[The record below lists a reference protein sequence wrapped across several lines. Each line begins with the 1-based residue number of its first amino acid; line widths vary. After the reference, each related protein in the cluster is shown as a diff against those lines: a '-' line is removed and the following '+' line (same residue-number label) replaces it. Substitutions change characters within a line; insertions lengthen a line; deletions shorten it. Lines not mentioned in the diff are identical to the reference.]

1 MKDYEPLSGV
11 DAAWLRMD
19 EPTNLM
25 TITSVLVLQDP
36 MDIDTLREI
45 VEERFI
51 GFTRFRQRIHSA
63 SSGVQWELDPHFDI
77 KHHVRRSALPGDAG
91 KKELQE
97 RVSELM
103 STPLDRHKPLWHLEL
118 IEDYAGGSAVIARIH
133 HCIADGIAL
142 VQVLLSLT
150 DEYFDASR
158 FPNTERVQRLPSLIR
173 APLNAARKAADA
185 AGMLLSEGTRSLFDI
200 SHVTHRAKQGMSLG
214 AALSK
219 LALIGSDADT
229 RIKGELGVTQNAAW
243 SGPIDL
249 EVVKKTGRAI
259 DAKVND
265 VLLGAVA
272 GALRYYLQQHDD
284 PTDGVMI
291 RGMIPVNLR
300 PIEKAFNL
308 GNRFGLV
315 YVDLPVGLPERT
327 ERVLDVKRQ
336 MDEIKA
342 SSEAAAAFGILEVLG
357 YFPNELEEQAVRLFS
372 SKASAILTNVPG
384 PRKILHMKGHRLQ
397 HIMPWVP
404 RAGDIGLGI
413 SIFSYAGEVRLGIA
427 CDDGLIPDPRTIL
440 DGFEEEFEHIV
451 ESFAPGDPSGDAA
464 PSEGTTPTVQTSDD
478 DPSDA

>member
-25 TITSVLVLQDP
+25 TITSVLVLEDP
-36 MDIDTLREI
+36 MDLATLREI
-45 VEERFI
+45 VAERFV
-51 GFTRFRQRIHSA
+51 GFTRFRQRIRPS
-63 SSGVQWELDPHFDI
+63 SSGVQWELDPHFDLTQ
-77 KHHVRRSALPGDAG
+77 HVRRSALPGDAG
-91 KKELQE
+91 KHELQE
-97 RVSELM
+97 HVSELM
-103 STPLDRHKPLWHLEL
+103 SMPLDRNKPLWDLEL

-150 DEYFDASR
+150 DEYFDPSR
-158 FPNTERVQRLPSLIR
+158 FPKAKSGSRLPSLIR
-173 APLNAARKAADA
+173 APLNAAKKAADA
-185 AGMLLSEGTRSLFDI
+185 ASVLINEGAHSIVDPSRI
-200 SHVTHRAKQGMSLG
+200 THRAKQGLSLG

-219 LALIGSDADT
+219 LALIGADSDT
-229 RIKGELGVTQNAAW
+229 RIKGNLGVAQNAAW

-249 EVVKKTGRAI
+249 EVVKETGRAI

-272 GALRYYLQQHDD
+272 GALRHYLEQHGD
-284 PTDGVMI
+284 PTDGISI

-300 PIEKAFNL
+300 PIEDAFDL

-315 YVDLPVGLPERT
+315 YVDLPVGLGDRT
-327 ERVLDVKRQ
+327 ERVLSVKQQ

-372 SKASAILTNVPG
+372 SKASAVLTNVPG

-404 RAGDIGLGI
+404 RAGNIGLGI

-427 CDDGLIPDPRTIL
+427 CDNGLIPDPGTIL
-440 DGFEEEFEHIV
+440 EGFEEEFDQIV
-451 ESFAPGDPSGDAA
+451 ESFGENRGDTA
-464 PSEGTTPTVQTSDD
+464 PSTTPPENEPADD
-478 DPSDA
+478 SEGMT